1 MLARAPL
8 QVLQGYE
15 QYTRSHGLPL
25 WRLELQLAR
34 ICMLL
39 DGIRT
44 GGATELHLQDYLIRA
59 DRAGQDGA
67 ATPPPQDQEV
77 TPEEADAAAAA
88 LGFAPRT
95 KRQPQTTP
103 AQ

>member
-1 MLARAPL
+1 VLARAPL

-15 QYTRSHGLPL
+15 HYTRSHGLPL

-44 GGATELHLQDYLIRA
+44 GGTTELHLQDYLIRA
-59 DRAGQDGA
+59 DRAGQGGA
-67 ATPPPQDQEV
+67 APPQQGQEV

-88 LGFAPRT
+88 LGFTPR
-95 KRQPQTTP
+95 KPRQPTPP